1 MSGNLSDSAAP
12 VSNLLRSKQVT
23 PLPIGPGGNNPIKRQ
38 MNDTNVQLSMMQAQ
52 AAANTKYDPPVPQP
66 VSKQVVIE
74 KFTSQ
79 TSAFP
84 QALIVIGIL
93 SIVYGLVAK

>member
-1 MSGNLSDSAAP
+1 MSGNLSDTAAL
-12 VSNLLRSKQVT
+12 VNNLLRSKQVA
-23 PLPIGPGGNNPIKRQ
+23 PLPIGPGGNNPLKRQ
-38 MNDTNVQLSMMQAQ
+38 MNETNVQLSMMQAQ

-74 KFTSQ
+74 KFTNEIS
-79 TSAFP
+79 TLP
-84 QALIVIGIL
+84 QAFIIIGIL